1 MRWVKVAVWV
11 MLLSCSAIFFT
22 ELSIMATGSGLL
34 GLAAWGGIL
43 AGYAVYDLGGDASA

>member
-1 MRWVKVAVWV
+1 MRWAKLAA
-11 MLLSCSAIFFT
+11 MFLLVSCSAVFCA

-43 AGYAVYDLGGDASA
+43 AGYAVYDLGGNASG